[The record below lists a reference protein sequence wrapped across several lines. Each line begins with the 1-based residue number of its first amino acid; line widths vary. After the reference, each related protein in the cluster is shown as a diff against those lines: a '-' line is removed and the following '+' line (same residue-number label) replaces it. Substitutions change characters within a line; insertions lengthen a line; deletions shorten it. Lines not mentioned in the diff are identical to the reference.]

1 MKQESGIQTDR
12 PKPVEVLRTTNI
24 NNKEFSLIGHGPR
37 ATLEFLRDTRERFAL
52 AGAMPSEFGRFQLDH
67 PSGPKQNVE
76 QTEIKATGSG
86 RSTLV
91 RIEKDDQGRP
101 VKLKD
106 QFGNWKSDDGGKTWK
121 TGKPQFRVR
130 RGESSIDSE
139 GNYSFDN
146 TDYGVKSIYRK
157 DGNSVREM
165 TSTDGGK
172 FSVTKDA
179 KGVPIEFSTPQGT
192 YKGDGKNWTNVKTG
206 ETLNGSVSLT
216 DYGEFKF
223 RPEKGDTKDSVREAR
238 TTQLEQSLALQKQI
252 SEKYGVTFGKP
263 GEKRVETED
272 GKEHTYIAG
281 MPTAGELKVLQDVLK
296 KTDHEDYR
304 GMKVWF
310 IRPDENKADY
320 WGHYG
325 NEDETSDKPH
335 RCGGDCSHT
344 KPRKDLDIILLP
356 KSRQQLRG
364 FNALEGVLYHELGH
378 HEQGDRYG
386 DKSAWGG
393 GKDSTKETNAVAR
406 ELGWTWS
413 KRLGESLLKDKDG
426 GLWKYNDDKERWY
439 HAGGKRPADGK
450 RTLKN
455 LEMADRALVKP
466 LTKYFPY
473 PYEQHAE
480 ALAAFRLAP
489 GSDKEGFD
497 RAGLAR
503 KSPRLYE
510 ITKRFDQESIDK
522 KYHKDKDGRSLFVR
536 DLDGSIKPN
545 SRYLQRRIQRAEE
558 SWRSS

>member
-1 MKQESGIQTDR
+1 M
-12 PKPVEVLRTTNI
+12 
-24 NNKEFSLIGHGPR
+24 GHGPR
-37 ATLEFLRDTRERFAL
+37 ATLEFIRDTRERFSL
-52 AGAMPSEFGRFQLDH
+52 AGAMPSEFGRFQLDRSSSSKPH
-67 PSGPKQNVE
+67 IE

-86 RSTLV
+86 QSAVV
-91 RIEKDDQGRP
+91 RLERDDQGQP

-106 QFGNWKSDDGGKTWK
+106 QYGNWKSDDGGKTWK

-139 GNYSFDN
+139 SNYKFDN

-157 DGNSVREM
+157 DGYSVCEM
-165 TSTDGGK
+165 TSEDGGK
-172 FSVTKDA
+172 YSVTRDS
-179 KGVPIEFSTPQGT
+179 KGVPVEFSTPQGT
-192 YKGDGKNWTNVKTG
+192 YKGDGKNWQNVKTG
-206 ETLNGSVSLT
+206 ETFAGSVSLT

-223 RPEKGDTKDSVREAR
+223 SSDQGDVDDRERLAM
-238 TTQLEQSLALQKQI
+238 TPQLKQSLELQKQI
-252 SEKYGVTFGKP
+252 SEKYGVKFGKP
-263 GEKRVETED
+263 GEKRVEVED
-272 GKEHTYIAG
+272 GKKHAYVAG
-281 MPTAGELKVLQDVLK
+281 MPTADELKVLQDVLK
-296 KTDHEDYR
+296 NTDHEDYR
-304 GMKVWF
+304 GLKIWF

-325 NEDETSDKPH
+325 NEGDTSDKPH

-344 KPRKDLDIILLP
+344 EPRKKLDIVMLP

-364 FNALEGVLYHELGH
+364 FNALEGVFYHELGH

-386 DKSAWGG
+386 DKASWGG
-393 GKDSTKETNAVAR
+393 GKESTEDTRAIAR

-413 KRLGESLLKDKDG
+413 KKHGESLLRDKDG
-426 GLWKYNDDKERWY
+426 GLWKYSDDKERWY

-450 RTLKN
+450 RSLKN
-455 LEMADRALVKP
+455 LEMAERALVKP
-466 LTKYFPY
+466 ITKYFPY

-503 KSPRLYE
+503 KSPGLYE
-510 ITKRFDQESIDK
+510 VARRFDQESIDK
-522 KYHKDKDGRSLFVR
+522 KYYTDRYGRSLYVR
-536 DLDGSIKPN
+536 DLDGKIKPN

-558 SWRSS
+558 SWRSN